1 MVMLAVFAS
10 VIWALV
16 RSTVASSTIS
26 KSCMEG
32 SIDVCK
38 NLFTPTIMYDITDVA
53 KIGNKVNVTFKFV
66 LPTPLKTGLGAQEM
80 KLVLLPPNGLVFN
93 KSISM
98 LSKGN
103 TFDTKQLEALTK
115 DTALDYYSE
124 VDQSFDSGKCKK
136 PHFVEM
142 LTNVDKS
149 FQKDLNIYFEESI
162 TKHTAGCSA
171 GYKDLRKFAI
181 LDFQNVTNLE
191 AGEYNWTGEFTYDDK
206 YAKAGCEEDGVYWTV
221 GFLQD
226 LEETTMN
233 IDVKPL
239 CINTDFLSA
248 KRFFEN
254 AKSMN
259 AKVLAC
265 HGKRLYHKN
274 LFSFLDGQS
283 LLDDVEFVYV
293 PPPKGP
299 KWILSYHLPWS
310 VEKEDKFKNGY
321 TLAIYLN
328 GIKRGAIGLYNH
340 DTVKNNVSVVR
351 PKDIRKDFSYDG
363 KKHIIYISFQKYDNI
378 YTHYEIQI
386 DLKYLLSRID
396 LMGTI
401 DVFFLKNAEKQISKH
416 VGYDTRAW
424 IASKKQLFPKN
435 VKETVINECTTMLTD
450 IYSMYNYKELYGY
463 TLPVLHSK
471 TLQMGTTTSLSE
483 DSILYRYEINK
494 YLLII
499 ELFDK
504 DIKPE
509 EGGFVIIK
517 VPDIDYVLEETFTN
531 IFSWKNE
538 TVYLNQVYQ
547 YNQTGEIKVVL
558 NRVNGLFD
566 AADYKYYHV
575 IIPFKSS
582 KTPQDIISMEGW
594 GIHIFQKDTYKG
606 YIPLK
611 IRIDDKAKLDTD
623 TDTDKVKRAL
633 HGNVGQIS
641 MISTTMATK
650 LVIPITSIVYRYMSF
665 VFKFDENIPDI
676 LYDVTVISKASL
688 RVKHVWDSMK
698 KQLTIYVYNL
708 ESYIGKREQMTFVL
722 DIMDSEKNVK
732 NYGSLKIKA
741 IGNDDGP
748 ILKSLVDIVAKF
760 SDLKHDS
767 DELALGNEVT
777 LRGFTKSTEMDKIC
791 FSKQPK
797 VESISFKDNTKGVY
811 FMTRVHDCSEP
822 WLPPKISNLDHLSL
836 KIAQSGLPKNTGVH
850 YTYRTVYQLKSLDD
864 GPSHDELA
872 AMQSK
877 RFMQHTLHILF
888 SDAACK
894 LLSEIYKTQ
903 GKSGLDGFKA
913 IEEFMKEV
921 PSDWVPNVFGDII
934 FSYHDSKTSILHKK
948 RKVMY
953 VESGDI
959 KNDEEKIER
968 IYTFSSAF
976 ENVLS
981 DGLGGMEADSLNESF
996 SVIGFMNDKDLQ
1008 HLWISYKPYEEKQQ
1022 FPLSATY
1029 KQPIMVKGYV
1039 FNDKPLM
1046 DKSWECLIHPFA
1058 YPLQPSKQRLG
1069 TNYVSWVLFHEMVN
1083 NTSPKDSAVN
1093 ILNYVINATKVVKD
1107 KKVSST
1113 MNAEIIKKKRVEKS
1127 DAVDIFIQFY
1137 KQTAPHCTTKGNI
1150 FQLLVH
1156 QFMLDIYETIARQPI
1171 IVAACMSFDDGDEHK
1186 ASGKTYGLSY
1196 KGKEVLEGEDKTA
1209 MPGSIGPSVH
1219 ETCNFASLQK
1229 YLPKTLYHDKS
1240 IDYKDYIFQTDQTEV
1255 KSLSD
1260 AKKMLVSDVKS
1271 VPAKTAPSV
1280 SSGYGQLGLEEMFG
1294 K

>member
-66 LPTPLKTGLGAQEM
+66 LPTPLKTGLGTQEM
-80 KLVLLPPNGLVFN
+80 KLVLLPPNGLVFQRHIYSFERKGDIKRPDLLGWPKDKLLN
-93 KSISM
+93 AYSDVDLGFN
-98 LSKGN
+98 LS
-103 TFDTKQLEALTK
+103 
-115 DTALDYYSE
+115 
-124 VDQSFDSGKCKK
+124 KCKK

-142 LTNVDKS
+142 LTKLDKS
-149 FQKDLNIYFEESI
+149 LQKDLNVYFEESI
-162 TKHTAGCSA
+162 TKETAGCSA
-171 GYKDLRKFAI
+171 DYKDLREFAI
-181 LDFQNVTNLE
+181 LKFYDVTNLE
-191 AGEYNWTGEFTYDDK
+191 AGEYSWTGEFTYDDK
-206 YAKAGCEEDGVYWTV
+206 YATSGCEEDGVYWTV

-254 AKSMN
+254 AKSIN

-265 HGKRLYHKN
+265 HGIKVIDKKFWMHFTNRRNQIDLDVTLPQSSTNYLLK
-274 LFSFLDGQS
+274 FSYTIPQHFIKQG
-283 LLDDVEFVYV
+283 
-293 PPPKGP
+293 
-299 KWILSYHLPWS
+299 IN
-310 VEKEDKFKNGY
+310 KNGY
-321 TLAIYLN
+321 ELEIFLPKLSSSDSQYFSVFALDKYVKVVEPIVPDSKITYDPYSHAINIKFPSIVGSTSKYTITVDLSYDEWQMPPMSELSLFYKIDDKK
-328 GIKRGAIGLYNH
+328 GIKSQSGDVEKWSQNNWKQLTMQIKDGVVNVCRDDLLSFQRKLKDRREKNTNYIGYSVPFYTKLIFNTPFVDALLTWDRNSQYLLTIPLGEKIVDLN
-340 DTVKNNVSVVR
+340 DGGVVKVILPYDSI
-351 PKDIRKDFSYDG
+351 KYDG
-363 KKHIIYISFQKYDNI
+363 IYYDASAKDSSPYDISD
-378 YTHYEIQI
+378 
-386 DLKYLLSRID
+386 
-396 LMGTI
+396 
-401 DVFFLKNAEKQISKH
+401 
-416 VGYDTRAW
+416 
-424 IASKKQLFPKN
+424 
-435 VKETVINECTTMLTD
+435 
-450 IYSMYNYKELYGY
+450 
-463 TLPVLHSK
+463 
-471 TLQMGTTTSLSE
+471 
-483 DSILYRYEINK
+483 
-494 YLLII
+494 
-499 ELFDK
+499 
-504 DIKPE
+504 
-509 EGGFVIIK
+509 
-517 VPDIDYVLEETFTN
+517 
-531 IFSWKNE
+531 
-538 TVYLNQVYQ
+538 VYQ
-547 YNQTGEIKVVL
+547 YDEKTNQIHVVL
-558 NRVNGLFD
+558 NKKELND
-566 AADYKYYHV
+566 KYVDFYEGYMLT
-575 IIPFKSS
+575 IPFKSS

-594 GIHIFQKDTYKG
+594 GIHIFQKDTYRGVSKLKFAIVDNSPPKTHFKSPIDNDHALG
-606 YIPLK
+606 YIHNMYL
-611 IRIDDKAKLDTD
+611 IS
-623 TDTDKVKRAL
+623 V
-633 HGNVGQIS
+633 VG
-641 MISTTMATK
+641 ATK
-650 LVIPITSIVYRYMSF
+650 LVIPITSTVYRYMSF
-665 VFKFDENIPDI
+665 VFTFEKDI
-676 LYDVTVISKASL
+676 SVIQKDIAVISKASL

-791 FSKQPK
+791 FSKQHK

-968 IYTFSSAF
+968 IYTFNSAF

-1008 HLWISYKPYEEKQQ
+1008 QLWISYKPYEEKQQ

-1039 FNDKPLM
+1039 FKNDT
-1046 DKSWECLIHPFA
+1046 DIHNILKCT
-1058 YPLQPSKQRLG
+1058 LQPFGMHVKPSMLQPTKSTFPEYLWLG
-1069 TNYVSWVLFHEMVN
+1069 VTRFVEPDHY
-1083 NTSPKDSAVN
+1083 
-1093 ILNYVINATKVVKD
+1093 ILNETISARKGDAD
-1107 KKVSST
+1107 KRVSST

-1209 MPGSIGPSVH
+1209 MPGSIEPSVN